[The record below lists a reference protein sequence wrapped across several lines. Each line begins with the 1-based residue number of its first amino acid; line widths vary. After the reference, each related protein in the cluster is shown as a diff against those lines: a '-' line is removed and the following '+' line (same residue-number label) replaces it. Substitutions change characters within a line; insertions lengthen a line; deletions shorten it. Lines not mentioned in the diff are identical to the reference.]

1 MTLRTTIFDR
11 CTTFA
16 GLSALIGVRC
26 YPTQLPEN
34 VTLPALVYSVVSEN
48 DSPYRTHDNAAGDN
62 PVSRAVNRVSFSV
75 YASTDDGAAEVVAQM
90 RGAWSGY
97 QDECVVG
104 YAFIANTIQA
114 YEQSLR
120 RWRHIVDVM
129 IEAPTDT

>member
-11 CTTFA
+11 CTTFP
-16 GLSALIGVRC
+16 GLAALIGLRC
-26 YPTQLPEN
+26 YATQLPHRF
-34 VTLPALVYSVVSEN
+34 TLPALVYSVVSEN
-48 DSPYRTHDNAAGDN
+48 DTEYRTQDNAAGDN
-62 PVSRAVNRVSFSV
+62 PIARAVYRVSFSV
-75 YASTDDGAAEVVAQM
+75 YASTDDDASEVVAQM